1 MPSGEK
7 NTATACVADERITTR
22 YHPPALNTGRM
33 FEGMSEAKRKI
44 AIEMTEA
51 QWGGMLVVLRDAA
64 RRYTVTRSRDQI
76 GLNICCSLA
85 VEILN
90 KVVVP
95 MNNEEHSQLFTEY
108 VDEIL
113 STDPKY
119 RAFKRRRIEG
129 N

>member
-1 MPSGEK
+1 
-7 NTATACVADERITTR
+7 
-22 YHPPALNTGRM
+22 
-33 FEGMSEAKRKI
+33 MSEAKRKI